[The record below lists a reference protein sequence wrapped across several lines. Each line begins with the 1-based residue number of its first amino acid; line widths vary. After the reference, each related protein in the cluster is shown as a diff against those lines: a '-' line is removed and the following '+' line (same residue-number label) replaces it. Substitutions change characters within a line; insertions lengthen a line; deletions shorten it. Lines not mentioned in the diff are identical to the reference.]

1 MFEPLKLAV
10 FCFINYQIKFRK
22 MLYNVYDIDSLYCA
36 LLGTLDERGISAW
49 QVPEETD
56 SYDIDPDLYDNGY
69 EVYQPLIPEFVLKSS
84 LMKYIPFLPHIKTL
98 R

>member
-1 MFEPLKLAV
+1 MRYRV
-10 FCFINYQIKFRK
+10 C
-22 MLYNVYDIDSLYCA
+22 DIDILYLV

-49 QVPEETD
+49 QVQEET
-56 SYDIDPDLYDNGY
+56 YTCAIDTDLYDNGY
-69 EVYQPLIPEFVLKSS
+69 EVYQPLIPGFVLKSN